1 MIFVTTVPASEQGP
15 RRRRQNAHSSI
26 AGVGMHVALRPTSP
40 ALVKESFVMVKKA
53 ATLLL
58 AFVLSAATAS
68 AQERKD
74 LQIFRDISESVHR
87 YSQFSIFDG
96 IEASVTQGRVVL
108 DGWVTM
114 PFKKDDI
121 DRRVRGIQGVQ
132 SVDNRIQVLPVS
144 QFDDELRFRIARAIY
159 GNSAFWNYAAMAN
172 PPIHIVVN
180 GGRVTLQGVVQSNV
194 ERQLARSL
202 ATGFAAFEV
211 TNQLKTDAE
220 VQAEMEQI
228 GETATSAAVRLAGAP

>member
-1 MIFVTTVPASEQGP
+1 MKNV
-15 RRRRQNAHSSI
+15 
-26 AGVGMHVALRPTSP
+26 VAL
-40 ALVKESFVMVKKA
+40 LF
-53 ATLLL
+53 
-58 AFVLSAATAS
+58 AFVLTSAGAAS

-74 LQIFRDISESVHR
+74 LQIFRDVSDSVNR
-87 YSQFSIFDG
+87 YTQFTIFDSVD
-96 IEASVTQGRVVL
+96 AAVTQGHVVL
-108 DGWVTM
+108 GGWVTM
-114 PFKKDDI
+114 PYKKNDLE
-121 DRRVRGIQGVQ
+121 RRVRAVAGVATL
-132 SVDNRIQVLPVS
+132 DNKIQVLPVS

-211 TNQLKTDAE
+211 KNELKTDEE
-220 VQAEMEQI
+220 VQAELEKI
-228 GETATSAAVRLAGAP
+228 GQ